1 MLGKVHHVGIVVRD
15 ADAAL
20 GFYRDALGLPVN
32 VDRVI
37 DDQGVRGVLLPVGD
51 AEIELLEPVREGTG
65 VARFL
70 ESRGEGLHHVCLES
84 DDCAADLRAAAA
96 AGAQLIDETPR
107 PGLAGMIGF
116 LHPKSN
122 HGVLIE
128 YATPAG
134 EAHAGPSADAL
145 ARRIDHIGIV
155 VGDIAAAA
163 ATYARHFGYAL
174 DPALGGRVEA
184 LGIENAFMPTG
195 NAHLEFIRPLGDE
208 GPVAR
213 FAAEH
218 GEGAFLLSLAVAD
231 ADAAVAALRDAGAR
245 AGDASGGV
253 AFVSPRSTFGVNLQ
267 LIERAEPSEVT
278 GAHT

>member
-1 MLGKVHHVGIVVRD
+1 MLSKVHHVGIVVRD

-20 GFYRDALGLPVN
+20 GFYRDALGLPVSA
-32 VDRVI
+32 DRVI
-37 DDQGVRGVLLPVGD
+37 EDQGVRGVLLPVGD

-96 AGAQLIDETPR
+96 AGVQLIDETPR

-128 YATPAG
+128 YATPA
-134 EAHAGPSADAL
+134 EAPHTGPSADAL

-155 VGDIAAAA
+155 VADIAAAA
-163 ATYARHFGYAL
+163 AAYARHFGFAL

-184 LGIENAFMPTG
+184 LGIENAFMLAG
-195 NAHLEFIRPLGDE
+195 NAHLEFIRPLGED
-208 GPVAR
+208 GPVAS
-213 FAAEH
+213 FAAER

-231 ADAAVAALRDAGAR
+231 AEAAVAALRETGAR
-245 AGDASGGV
+245 AGAPNGGV
-253 AFVSPRSTFGVNLQ
+253 AFVSPRSSFGVNLQ
-267 LIERAEPSEVT
+267 LIERPESPT
-278 GAHT
+278 GAAR